1 MQLNGQTFRLRGS
14 KSKGEFVLRKLR
26 CFLFRAKVRMF
37 RPIYLSRL
45 ICALGGLPYL
55 LDMHARQSV
64 YTRKE
69 EVCFSIR
76 CPFFFLLK
84 EHETKPAHSSI
95 ISLDFNGT
103 YIQIRTVQYTMQE
116 IKNGTTNVLDPF
128 ETSLKRFSM
137 DCFKEVASELF

>member
-1 MQLNGQTFRLRGS
+1 MFPILGKSPDVSAHILVQTNLRP
-14 KSKGEFVLRKLR
+14 RR
-26 CFLFRAKVRMF
+26 AALFIRHACPPVCVYEEGRSVF
-37 RPIYLSRL
+37 FYSLS
-45 ICALGGLPYL
+45 
-55 LDMHARQSV
+55 
-64 YTRKE
+64 
-69 EVCFSIR
+69 
-76 CPFFFLLK
+76 FFFLLK